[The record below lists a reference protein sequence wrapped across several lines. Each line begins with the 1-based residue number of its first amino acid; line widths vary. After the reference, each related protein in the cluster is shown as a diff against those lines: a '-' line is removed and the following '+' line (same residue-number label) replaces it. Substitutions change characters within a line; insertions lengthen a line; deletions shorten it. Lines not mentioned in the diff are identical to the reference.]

1 MIKEKELYRYLA
13 NLWAQTQELQ
23 VSLAALR
30 NQVTEAGMVQ
40 EEVEIM
46 EVEIMVVEVMVET
59 IYQELAKLIHKI
71 FSQVVDLHLITKIE
85 IGDKMIY
92 SMMMDSDLRNK
103 KNLEEIILN
112 RLLLKINM
120 QVELI

>member
-46 EVEIMVVEVMVET
+46 MVEVMVET

-71 FSQVVDLHLITKIE
+71 FSQVVDLHLITNIE

-103 KNLEEIILN
+103 KNLEEIVLD